1 MRVLVIGGSGTIGQ
15 RLVPELRARGHEVV
29 VGSRTAGDVKVD
41 ITSASSIRDMY
52 QLAGELDAV
61 VCIAASGDMDDFAT
75 LTEDELLANMRGKL
89 LGQVNLVLI
98 GQRHLAERGSFTLT
112 SGIFADYPAR
122 GVTGGGLISGALHSF
137 VLSAAIELPRG
148 LRINVVSPTVVEDSA
163 DAYRDS
169 FPDLKP
175 VSMQSLVTDYVRC
188 VEGPG
193 TGEIVRAY
201 GGT

>member
-1 MRVLVIGGSGTIGQ
+1 
-15 RLVPELRARGHEVV
+15 
-29 VGSRTAGDVKVD
+29 
-41 ITSASSIRDMY
+41 
-52 QLAGELDAV
+52 
-61 VCIAASGDMDDFAT
+61 
-75 LTEDELLANMRGKL
+75 
-89 LGQVNLVLI
+89 
-98 GQRHLAERGSFTLT
+98 
-112 SGIFADYPAR
+112 
-122 GVTGGGLISGALHSF
+122 

-148 LRINVVSPTVVEDSA
+148 LRVNVVSPTVVEDSA